1 MSTDTNSRQ
10 LAAQQYADALTAL
23 NQPVWPADH
32 APTDPYGRTLSLTRG
47 DVVLSSDVG
56 GLRDLA
62 QIAGQAELA
71 QSLQILVG
79 TPQGSDIFNQI
90 FGFDLERTLAQPA
103 GTRRMRE
110 LVRMCVVKALGQE
123 PRIRQIQ
130 AAAFPDEAAFA
141 LLHPEMGTQQRADLV
156 REQKTTRQWRL
167 DVLLDT
173 RLGDQVTAGIQ
184 GIAPGSPG
192 IVS

>member
-32 APTDPYGRTLSLTRG
+32 APADPYGRTLSLTRG

-110 LVRMCVVKALGQE
+110 
-123 PRIRQIQ
+123 
-130 AAAFPDEAAFA
+130 
-141 LLHPEMGTQQRADLV
+141 
-156 REQKTTRQWRL
+156 QKTTRQWRL